1 MVLKIS
7 EIIMSIFNPPFKA
20 KLLCVCVFF
29 LLIMLYISGPPS
41 QTCGSLG
48 LWCWWWCHH
57 IPGTW
62 TRPGQGGPASS
73 CLQTTVCG
81 RLEAVGGRNC
91 RRFIYR
97 NWTNCSNKQSTPTSP
112 LLKLQLA
119 SESPGGEH
127 RWLVSTPRVS
137 SRSELSCEKL
147 NFQQFPG
154 DAGSAGLG
162 PHLENHCCRRW
173 DDAERQYGKRIDG
186 FMWTVNEHRS
196 GLRLGWAGEVP
207 ALGVKCK
214 KSGHCQG
221 YTSTRP
227 HTGRQR
233 AANEPAPSKL
243 RLEWFSCCNVASMG
257 SSMLARKDVSIE

>member
-1 MVLKIS
+1 
-7 EIIMSIFNPPFKA
+7 MSIFNPPFKA

-29 LLIMLYISGPPS
+29 FSLLCFIYLDLPPRHVEAW
-41 QTCGSLG
+41 GSDADGGAIIFQEPEPGLG
-48 LWCWWWCHH
+48 REALLPAVC
-57 IPGTW
+57 
-62 TRPGQGGPASS
+62 RPQSVGGF
-73 CLQTTVCG
+73 
-81 RLEAVGGRNC
+81 EAVGGRNC

-162 PHLENHCCRRW
+162 PHLENHCCRRR

-207 ALGVKCK
+207 ALGVNVRKAVTVRVTQVQ
-214 KSGHCQG
+214 GHTQG
-221 YTSTRP
+221 DRELQMSRLQASCGWNGF
-227 HTGRQR
+227 H
-233 AANEPAPSKL
+233 AATWPPWE
-243 RLEWFSCCNVASMG
+243 VACW
-257 SSMLARKDVSIE
+257 LAKMWA

>member
-7 EIIMSIFNPPFKA
+7 EIIMSIFNLLSKA
-20 KLLCVCVFF
+20 KLLCVCVF
-29 LLIMLYISGPPS
+29 LLIILYISGPPF

-48 LWCWWWCHH
+48 LWCWSWCPHSL
-57 IPGTW
+57 GTW
-62 TRPGQGGPASS
+62 TQPGQGGTASS

-81 RLEAVGGRNC
+81 RLEAVGGSRNC
-91 RRFIYR
+91 RRFIYS

-112 LLKLQLA
+112 LFKLQLA

-162 PHLENHCCRRW
+162 PHLENHCCRW
-173 DDAERQYGKRIDG
+173 WNDAERQYEKGTAG

-196 GLRLGWAGEVP
+196 GLRLGGQVWYLPWV
-207 ALGVKCK
+207 
-214 KSGHCQG
+214 
-221 YTSTRP
+221 
-227 HTGRQR
+227 
-233 AANEPAPSKL
+233 
-243 RLEWFSCCNVASMG
+243 
-257 SSMLARKDVSIE
+257 